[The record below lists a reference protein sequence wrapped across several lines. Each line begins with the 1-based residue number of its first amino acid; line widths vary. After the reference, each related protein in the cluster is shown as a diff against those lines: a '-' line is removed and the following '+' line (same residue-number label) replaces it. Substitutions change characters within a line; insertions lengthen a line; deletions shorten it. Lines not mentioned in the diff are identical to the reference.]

1 MPPVTKPRTLI
12 VKPKWQIDLW
22 EHGSGKGHLTIGDDL
37 HMNGIDAPVHLHT
50 KRELEAFINDLRT
63 AGQYLS

>member
-1 MPPVTKPRTLI
+1 MPVTKPTTLV

-22 EHGSGKGHLTIGDDL
+22 KHESGNHLTIGDDL

-50 KRELEAFINDLRT
+50 RRELDEFIQDLR
-63 AGQYLS
+63 AAAQVLPS